1 MQLNRV
7 NVPNE
12 GATGVDLTNAA
23 NGDSAVV
30 QGRAGI
36 GLVRTHD
43 IKVWRGRELGDK
55 ALQRIAP
62 PPGKLLAQPIK
73 GGWLGRVR
81 HMLQERAERV
91 QEQSAQ
97 RQAALGLEQSPAVQV
112 GPKWLTSLGSFRSR
126 LQSIVAALKERVAS
140 VPSATAQATAQSV
153 PSGPVLQTV
162 KAAAAQV
169 AATVQ
174 SAGGKEI
181 KEGVVYS
188 TIKTAAPDSTTNAD
202 AAALAQVTA
211 AVQQRFA
218 AQAGNKES
226 FTELLKQA
234 FGDKFDAAK
243 AEAIRQQALAGDFS
257 WAPKIQV
264 VSSQAL
270 ADLSGTQ
277 AAGSAKGA
285 YVQDT
290 DTIYISRELL
300 QNDSQEAQRILMEE
314 IGHGIDARINTSD
327 AVGDEGEIFA
337 KLMHGEHIS
346 APELAAL
353 KADNDHGVV
362 NINGRNVT
370 VEYGWLKKAFKAIT
384 GGIKKVVSAVV
395 KGAVDLAKSA
405 VKVTVGLATFNFD
418 KVKEGFKEGVN
429 AVKSTVKTVVK
440 AVKDTA
446 KELHKIVKEAFVKLM
461 QSKIFAIVLTICRF
475 IPIPVVQLVVRV
487 VDVVR
492 SAYMV
497 YQGIKNKSLSMV
509 LGGVASL
516 ASGGAK
522 LAGSLGASA
531 STISTIKTVADAA
544 SKLSMAY
551 NAVAN
556 KDIGAALSLLGG
568 AVGGPNSN
576 PTLNNLVTVGGY
588 AQQAIGIG
596 QAIKNKDVLGALSGG
611 LGLAGTVVGSDSP
624 ESRNISQNL
633 ADAKEVVTGLQVVR
647 EIDRGNLDGAH
658 ALASNMNSAQ
668 QASQKADATLA
679 QQRADEEAA
688 AQAAKNRSLLNQAD
702 KDLRAQAAE
711 QEGEP
716 QEAKESQASPQE
728 TAAADEY
735 RNGSDI
741 DSDNMA
747 ERNGG
752 VGPGSS
758 QSLLT
763 VSKGQTLEA
772 IARAQYGENWRAGL
786 TQIML
791 DNNIKLNQWGS
802 PILSV
807 GKTLVL
813 NDLSGKSEAELASLA
828 RTGGRIISNNDKGL
842 AAKAELEE
850 RARQAAAQKVQEA
863 QSSQVQGE
871 SNRLGSVGAA
881 GNRETVPA
889 ASTELRVT
897 LHDGTLPGISPSSA
911 PTYRSILA
919 GDAESRV
926 GVPAGVSYIPAGKGF
941 GPLVLDETR
950 MVVHSFGRVP
960 PQELFKGMI
969 TKGLNN
975 YLGYEPYSDMSKFSV
990 RDMGPV
996 RVGQIYDVKIWPN
1009 GWADN
1014 GTVVLTKWDVN
1025 AETNLPTFR
1034 LSTTDTR
1041 GAVDGK
1047 QDVTGE
1053 HAVSGAREISVQP
1066 NANGGYTIVNL
1077 GVSRATRWWVS
1088 DGEQTLDYVL
1098 FRREG
1103 GAQNANWERF
1113 MTGLGKKIEE
1123 NGGVVGEKTAKVYHY
1138 PNNPIAPHVVTQPN
1152 VPPKLVVDRKF

>member
-23 NGDSAVV
+23 NGDIAVV

-728 TAAADEY
+728 TAAADEH

-850 RARQAAAQKVQEA
+850 RARVAKDVERIQNLTRYTQADREA
-863 QSSQVQGE
+863 DP
-871 SNRLGSVGAA
+871 N
-881 GNRETVPA
+881 
-889 ASTELRVT
+889 
-897 LHDGTLPGISPSSA
+897 
-911 PTYRSILA
+911 Y
-919 GDAESRV
+919 
-926 GVPAGVSYIPAGKGF
+926 
-941 GPLVLDETR
+941 R
-950 MVVHSFGRVP
+950 MVVDAQQRQTTPTPSNTTASTPSGYS
-960 PQELFKGMI
+960 L
-969 TKGLNN
+969 TKGYDQFLDSYQQFKSTNRQN
-975 YLGYEPYSDMSKFSV
+975 VEDLGVSGGGGVQTGVAATIYAAGEIGYSLLDAGFGLGRLGAQTFDS
-990 RDMGPV
+990 
-996 RVGQIYDVKIWPN
+996 WN
-1009 GWADN
+1009 N
-1014 GTVVLTKWDVN
+1014 GTLVQDAKLHVIDPTVN
-1025 AETNLPTFR
+1025 FAKTVNEMDTFR
-1034 LSTTDTR
+1034 LSV
-1041 GAVDGK
+1041 GAKLTKDGK
-1047 QDVTGE
+1047 PTGE
-1053 HAVSGAREISVQP
+1053 DVKFMVGTDRIGFQYKTKGDNADSVARTTYEWASDSVKTENLIERNFSTPLQIKRDVAGVPLTLEVVPGLRYNLTGSKTVTPSINLDLNVGKTPQIPFGLKVSVEARKR
-1066 NANGGYTIVNL
+1066 GG
-1077 GVSRATRWWVS
+1077 
-1088 DGEQTLDYVL
+1088 
-1098 FRREG
+1098 
-1103 GAQNANWERF
+1103 
-1113 MTGLGKKIEE
+1113 
-1123 NGGVVGEKTAKVYHY
+1123 
-1138 PNNPIAPHVVTQPN
+1138 
-1152 VPPKLVVDRKF
+1152 